1 MTELGIK
8 PCLLE
13 SKPIYV
19 AILVLLTLNSF
30 IKFRKIVIFINA
42 LNLYYTA
49 KMLLHKLQNG
59 FRNKS

>member
-30 IKFRKIVIFINA
+30 IKFRKIVLFINA

-49 KMLLHKLQNG
+49 
-59 FRNKS
+59 

>member
-1 MTELGIK
+1 MSEQGFK

-13 SKPIYV
+13 SKPIYFT
-19 AILVLLTLNSF
+19 ILALLSLNSF

-49 KMLLHKLQNG
+49 
-59 FRNKS
+59 

>member
-1 MTELGIK
+1 MTELGFK

-19 AILVLLTLNSF
+19 TVLVPLTLNSF

-49 KMLLHKLQNG
+49 
-59 FRNKS
+59 